1 MGRRTVRVVCFLGL
15 VFGLGLTLWLPN
27 PVLNPVPT
35 TQALARPIPF
45 TDVNPLGANFFLDRE
60 VETWKKQETLRMA
73 RAAGLGW
80 VKQMFPWDQIEPQKG
95 LFWDDRIRRSTWDK
109 FDEIV
114 SLVEQYGLRL
124 IVRLDQPPDWA
135 RSRAENSRYPVRDL
149 NEFGDYVARVVARYR
164 GRIQYYQVWNEP
176 NLAREWGGRP
186 PDPVAYTELLK
197 VAYQRAKAVDP
208 NVVILSAPLA
218 QTLERSPQAIN
229 DLDFLQGMYAAGAA
243 QYFDILMANAYG
255 FDRPP
260 EDPPDPRVLNF
271 QRLKLLREIMVR
283 NGDGAKPVWLNEFGW
298 NAAPPTFPP
307 FRLYWGRVTEE
318 EQAAY
323 TVRAVRLAREWD
335 WLGVINLWYFRQV
348 GDISPLD
355 SAEYYFRVVD
365 PDFTPRPLYF
375 AVQQLSEEFK
385 FALPGEHQETSPAVQ
400 TEGRWAYVR
409 ADNALARG
417 YIESSTPGARLVFN
431 FRGTGVQVVPGPG
444 PNVGKV
450 YVQLDGR
457 PVPGLPADPTG
468 QTLLDLAAGASGRPV
483 TVARSL
489 AYGQHRLVLTVPQL
503 RPNERVQVD
512 AFVVLLDEPDYR
524 PAILGAGLAALS
536 FVGLGLTLV
545 PRRRP

>member
-1 MGRRTVRVVCFLGL
+1 MGRRTARVLFLLGL
-15 VFGLGLTLWLPN
+15 VVGLGLTWWLPN
-27 PVLNPVPT
+27 PILNPVPPI
-35 TQALARPIPF
+35 QAQARPLPF

-60 VETWKKQETLRMA
+60 VETWKKRETLRMA

-80 VKQMFPWDQIEPQKG
+80 VKQMFPWDQIEPQQG

-114 SLVEQYGLRL
+114 DLVEQYGLRL
-124 IVRLDQPPDWA
+124 IVRLDQPPEWA
-135 RSRAENSRYPVRDL
+135 RSRAENARYPVRDL

-164 GRIQYYQVWNEP
+164 GRVQYYQVWNEP

-208 NVVILSAPLA
+208 NAVILSAPLA

-229 DLDFLQGMYAAGAA
+229 ELEFLQGMYAAGAA
-243 QYFDILMANAYG
+243 PYFDILMANAYG

-271 QRLKLLREIMVR
+271 QRLKLLREVMVR
-283 NGDGAKPVWLNEFGW
+283 NGDGAKPIWLNEFGW

-323 TVRAVRLAREWD
+323 TVRAVRLARQWE

-385 FALPGEHQETSPAVQ
+385 VALPGEHQETSPAVQ
-400 TEGRWAYVR
+400 TEGRWAYLR
-409 ADNALARG
+409 SDEASARG
-417 YIESSTPGARLVFN
+417 YVESSAPGARLVFT
-431 FRGTGVQVVPGPG
+431 FRGTGVELVPGPRNG
-444 PNVGKV
+444 RV
-450 YVQLDGR
+450 YLQLDGH

-468 QTLLDLAAGASGRPV
+468 QTWVDLSGRPV
-483 TVARSL
+483 PVARGL
-489 AYGQHRLVLTVPQL
+489 PYGQHRLTLTVPQL
-503 RPNERVQVD
+503 RPDERVTID
-512 AFVVLLDEPDYR
+512 AFVVLLEEPDYR
-524 PAILGAGLAALS
+524 PALLGAGLAALS
-536 FVGLGLTLV
+536 FLGLGVTFL
-545 PRRRP
+545 PRRNP